1 MYSGIFS
8 KTFATASVE
17 ENFALIKQ
25 CGFQATQFNYASA
38 GLPSLPDAIPE
49 NILDEI
55 NAARVK
61 HQIKMEAISAT
72 FNLTHPDAAVIARG
86 MASLETIAAS
96 AARLHCPLLT
106 LCSGTLDADDQW
118 RAHPE
123 NNSPA
128 AWRTLLRSM
137 EQALAIADQYQVNLG
152 IEPELANIVNSAARA
167 RQLID
172 ELQHPRLKIIFDP
185 ANLFE
190 QADAAQQQR
199 VMGEAL
205 DLLAPAIAIAH
216 AKDRD
221 ARGEFVTAGH
231 GVLDYPWY
239 INALHTAGFDGCVVT
254 HGLPADDAAGVSA
267 LLARLIPQAGGVH
280 A

>member
-8 KTFATASVE
+8 KTFATASVD

-25 CGFQATQFNYASA
+25 LGFQGTQFNYASA
-38 GLPSLPDAIPE
+38 GLPSLPTAIPAS
-49 NILDEI
+49 ILEEI
-55 NAARVK
+55 NTARIK
-61 HQIKMEAISAT
+61 HQVKIEAISAT
-72 FNLTHPDAAVIARG
+72 FNLTHPDPAVIARG
-86 MASLETIAAS
+86 MASLEVIAAS
-96 AARLHCPLLT
+96 ATTLRCPLLT

-137 EQALAIADQYQVNLG
+137 EQALAIADQYQVDLG
-152 IEPELANIVNSAARA
+152 IEPELANIVNSAPRA
-167 RQLID
+167 RQLLD
-172 ELQHPRLKIIFDP
+172 ALQHPRLKIIFDP

-190 QADAAQQQR
+190 KADAAQQQR
-199 VMGEAL
+199 IIGDAL
-205 DLLAPAIAIAH
+205 DLLAPVIAIAH

-221 ARGEFVTAGH
+221 ASGEFVTAGH

-239 INALHTAGFDGCVVT
+239 INALNAAGFDGCVVT
-254 HGLPADDAAGVSA
+254 HGLPAEDAAGVSA
-267 LLARLIPQAGGVH
+267 LLARLMPQAGGVH

>member
-8 KTFATASVE
+8 KTFATRSVD

-25 CGFQATQFNYASA
+25 LGFQATQFNYASA
-38 GLPSLPDAIPE
+38 RLPSLPQRIPAAVLA
-49 NILDEI
+49 NI
-55 NAARVK
+55 NAARLAHQVK
-61 HQIKMEAISAT
+61 IEAISAT
-72 FNLTHPDAAVIARG
+72 FNITHPDPAVIDEG
-86 MASLETIAAS
+86 MASLATIAAS
-96 AARLHCPLLT
+96 AVDLHCPLLT
-106 LCSGTLDADDQW
+106 LCSGTLDAEDQW
-118 RAHPE
+118 RGHPE
-123 NNSPA
+123 NNGPA
-128 AWRTLLRSM
+128 AWRTLLQSM
-137 EQALAIADQYQVNLG
+137 EQALTIADQYRVNLG

-190 QADAAQQQR
+190 QADVAQQHR
-199 VMGEAL
+199 VIGDAL
-205 DLLAPAIAIAH
+205 EQLAPHIAIAH

-221 ARGEFVTAGH
+221 ASGAFVTAGH

-239 INALHTAGFDGCVVT
+239 INALSAAGFDGCVVT
-254 HGLPADDAAGVSA
+254 HGLPAEEAAGVSA
-267 LLARLIPQAGGVH
+267 LLSRLMPQAGGVH